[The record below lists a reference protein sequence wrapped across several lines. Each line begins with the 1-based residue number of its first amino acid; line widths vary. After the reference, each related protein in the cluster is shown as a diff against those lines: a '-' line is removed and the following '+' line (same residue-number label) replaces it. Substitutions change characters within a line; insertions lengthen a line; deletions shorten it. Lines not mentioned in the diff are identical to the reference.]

1 MGKYILKR
9 FLMIIPTFFLTTF
22 VVYGMLSIIPGNPA
36 ESILGIYATQEQ
48 VDALT
53 EELGLNQ
60 PFLIRYVDYIADLF
74 RGDLG
79 VSWLQGYRI
88 SDQVMVRLPNSL
100 LLAFCAVF
108 LTVLV
113 GIPVGVY
120 AAAKQYKLPDKI
132 SLIMSLIFACV
143 PAFWLALM
151 AQLLFSV
158 KLGWLPALAEA
169 KYSKSMILPVLTL
182 SASAIANT
190 VRTTRASMLDVLG
203 QDYIRTARAK
213 GSNRVYVVLRH
224 ALPNALLPVVTGIG
238 SSFSGVFSGA
248 VIIEIVFSY
257 QGIGSLLITAVRGR
271 DVPVVMGTVIFV
283 ALVIC
288 LLNLLVDLSYACIDP
303 RVWQRFSKS

>member
-1 MGKYILKR
+1 MGKYFLKR
-9 FLMIIPTFFLTTF
+9 LLLIIPTFFLITF
-22 VVYGMLSIIPGNPA
+22 VVFGMLSIIPGNPA

-48 VDALT
+48 VEALT

-60 PFLIRYVDYIADLF
+60 PFLIRYVDYIVDLL

-79 VSWLQGYRI
+79 VSWLQGYQI
-88 SDQVMVRLPNSL
+88 SDQVVVRLPNSL

-108 LTVLV
+108 LTVIV

-120 AAAKQYKLPDKI
+120 SAAKQYKLPDKI
-132 SLIMSLIFACV
+132 SLILSLVFACI
-143 PAFWLALM
+143 PAFWLALI

-158 KLGWLPALAEA
+158 KLGWLPALAKAEDW
-169 KYSKSMILPVLTL
+169 KSMILPVFTL

-213 GSNRVYVVLRH
+213 GSSRVHVILRH

-238 SSFSGVFSGA
+238 SSFSSVFSGA

-288 LLNLLVDLSYACIDP
+288 ALNLAVDLSYACIDP
-303 RVWQRFSKS
+303 RVRQRFSKS